1 MPQLNMVTYFP
12 LGAGFGTFGSDVA
25 ATQYSPLYKKYGF
38 NSIYGMRQGETYFLN
53 DNYWPMVMGQF
64 GFFGTM
70 LILVALIKFMRM
82 TINSTK
88 ENKYMY
94 FSTFCALGFLLLSS
108 VASKSYSEFSSICVF
123 ILIGIFVKRS
133 RTVEEK
139 G

>member
-1 MPQLNMVTYFP
+1 MDIFFLH
-12 LGAGFGTFGSDVA
+12 
-25 ATQYSPLYKKYGF
+25 
-38 NSIYGMRQGETYFLN
+38 QGETYFLN